1 MTDILG
7 RVQRQLAPGDVFAG
21 YRIEALA
28 GRGGMGLVYRAR
40 QVRPERAVA
49 VKVIMPELAGD
60 RDFRARFELEAS
72 LAAQIEHPNVIP
84 IYEVGD
90 VEGMLYIVMRFVEST
105 DLRVLLRSHQR
116 LGAVHAARLVSQ
128 IAAAL
133 DAAHARGMVHRDVKP
148 ANVLV
153 TGAHPDEHLY
163 LTDFGLT
170 KRVTDVG
177 GGMTATGGFVGTLD
191 YMAPEQVSGDPVDGR
206 GDVYALGCVLY
217 ELLTGSVPFPRGQE
231 VAKMFAHLSTPP
243 PVPSAAVPGVPAELD
258 AVVARAMAKD
268 PADRFPSAGELARAA
283 IAAAGG
289 LTPSAVGAAP
299 LSRPSAVGIGGVTTA
314 SPRPEPDGPLPLPPL
329 VAQVAGRRF
338 VGRDEIL
345 AALRARWEEAAAGE
359 RIVFVTGDAGM
370 GKTAIAAHFAE
381 EVHAAGSAVLYGRC
395 DEEPVSSYQPF
406 VEALSQ
412 YLDHASVD
420 ALIADLPVEATELG
434 RLIPR
439 LSPRSD
445 GLTVGAGSAGPDDRF
460 RLFEAICAVLRRLA
474 ETRPVLL
481 LIDDLHWADK
491 ATLSLLRHVMRSLTR
506 SRLTVVGM
514 FRELESGEEFAG
526 LLTHLRRE
534 GGFDQLE
541 LSGFDAD
548 ELVRLLAVDTPNVPR
563 ARFVRNLIAYTG
575 GNPFYIDQI
584 IRSLGGAAAAVALT
598 GRELQALGVPPGIKE
613 LILRRLARLG
623 KPALDLLA
631 VAAVAGPRFRLG
643 VLEAV
648 LGADVEALLETLDE
662 LIGVSVVSEVPGEID
677 LFAFTHNLVRETQ
690 YEQLS
695 ASRRV
700 RLHAAIGR
708 TLEAGGTSPPAE
720 LAHHF
725 FEARQVVG
733 PEPSIAYSLEAA
745 RQASKSLAHEEAVEH
760 YERALTAME
769 AAAADRDRRY
779 GVLLELGDA
788 HERLHD
794 IVLARDCYLKA
805 AGIARELDA
814 PELLARAA
822 VGFAKWQR
830 YGVVDREAIDLLD
843 EALARLP
850 PAAEVLRAQT
860 LGLLASRLDPLAA
873 QDRREALLDEALGI
887 ARDLEDVRTLDTIL
901 QMSGPVILCRP
912 ESLERRL
919 ELADEALALQ
929 GRARNRESLARAHM
943 HRFLALFEL
952 GRTAEAG
959 AALDAYADAL
969 PGLRQPW
976 FEWSLLVFQAM
987 LRILDC
993 RLEQAEAL
1001 RARART
1007 LEEASDPDAIES
1019 PALQGFLIAHGTG
1032 RFEAA
1037 DEEALRRCA
1046 TRYPDQPLWIA
1057 VLARLLAG
1065 LGRDEEAREQ
1075 FARCAGVEFA
1085 DAPPMQ
1091 DRIPTLVLLAEC
1103 AHLLGDGDRAA
1114 VLHDLLAPYAA
1125 RTAIMETGWAAWGSV
1140 SRALGLVLHT
1150 MGAPADQ
1157 VAAALER
1164 GMRDDRDR
1172 GAVLW
1177 FIRGALAYRAVLAD
1191 ALERSPGAR
1200 ALVEEAAVL
1209 AAALEPSVSA
1219 TFPSPAP

>member
-1 MTDILG
+1 M
-7 RVQRQLAPGDVFAG
+7 FAG

-40 QVRPERAVA
+40 QVRPERSVA

-60 RDFRARFELEAS
+60 PDFRARFELEAS

-105 DLRVLLRSHQR
+105 DLRVLLRGHQR
-116 LGAVHAARLVSQ
+116 LGAAHAARLVSQ

-133 DAAHARGMVHRDVKP
+133 DAAHERGMVHRDVKP

-170 KRVTDVG
+170 KRITDVG

-191 YMAPEQVSGDPVDGR
+191 YMAPEQVSGDPVDRR

-217 ELLTGSVPFPRGQE
+217 ELLTGAVPFPRSQE
-231 VAKMFAHLSTPP
+231 VAKMFAHLSAPP
-243 PVPSAAVPGVPAELD
+243 PRPSATVPGLPTELD
-258 AVVARAMAKD
+258 TVVARAMAKD

-283 IAAAGG
+283 VAAAGG
-289 LTPSAVGAAP
+289 LPSGVGAAP
-299 LSRPSAVGIGGVTTA
+299 VSRPSAVGIGIGAVTA
-314 SPRPEPDGPLPLPPL
+314 AAARPEPDGPLPLPPL
-329 VAQVAGRRF
+329 VAQLASRRF
-338 VGRDEIL
+338 VGRQDLL
-345 AALRARWEEAAAGE
+345 AVLQARWEDGAAGE
-359 RIVFVTGDAGM
+359 RIVFVTGEAGM
-370 GKTAIAAHFAE
+370 GKTAIAARVAQ
-381 EVHAAGSAVLYGRC
+381 EVHAAGAAVLYGRC

-412 YLDHASVD
+412 YLDHASVE
-420 ALIADLPVEATELG
+420 ALIADLPAEALELG

-439 LSPRSD
+439 LSARPD
-445 GLTVGAGSAGPDDRF
+445 GLTVGAGSSGADDRF
-460 RLFEAICAVLRRLA
+460 RLFEACCAVLRRLA
-474 ETRPVLL
+474 ETQPVLL

-491 ATLSLLRHVMRSLTR
+491 ATLSLLRHVMRSLTG

-514 FRELESGEEFAG
+514 FREVEAGDELAG
-526 LLTHLRRE
+526 LLAHLRRE
-534 GGFDQLE
+534 GDFAQLVLGGFV
-541 LSGFDAD
+541 AD
-548 ELVRLLAVDTPNVPR
+548 ELVGLLAAETPDVPR
-563 ARFVRNLIAYTG
+563 PRFVRNLIAYTG

-677 LFAFTHNLVRETQ
+677 VFAFTHHLVRETQ
-690 YEQLS
+690 YEELS

-733 PEPSIAYSLEAA
+733 PEPSIAYSLDAA
-745 RQASKSLAHEEAVEH
+745 RRASKSLAHEEAVEH
-760 YERALTAME
+760 YERALTAM
-769 AAAADRDRRY
+769 AAAPADPDRRY
-779 GVLLELGDA
+779 AVLLELGDA

-794 IVLARDCYLKA
+794 IVPARECYRTA
-805 AGIARELDA
+805 AGIARERDA
-814 PELLARAA
+814 PELLARAG

-830 YGVVDREAIDLLD
+830 YGLVDHEAIDLLD

-850 PAAEVLRAQT
+850 PTAEVLRAQT

-887 ARDLEDVRTLDTIL
+887 ARGLDDPTTLDTIL
-901 QMSGPVILCRP
+901 RMSGPVILLRP

-919 ELADEALALQ
+919 ELADEALAVHA
-929 GRARNRESLARAHM
+929 RARNKESLARAHM

-969 PGLRQPW
+969 AGLRQPW

-987 LRILDC
+987 LRILDG
-993 RLEQAEAL
+993 RLEQAETL
-1001 RARART
+1001 RARARA

-1019 PALQGFLIAHGTG
+1019 PALQGFLIAHATG
-1032 RFEAA
+1032 HFETA
-1037 DEEALRRCA
+1037 DEDALRRCA

-1103 AHLLGDGDRAA
+1103 AHALGDADRAA
-1114 VLHDLLAPYAA
+1114 VLYELLAPYAA
-1125 RTAIMETGWAAWGSV
+1125 RTATMETGWAAWGAV
-1140 SRALGLVLHT
+1140 SRALGLLLHT
-1150 MGAPADQ
+1150 IGGPPEE
-1157 VAAALER
+1157 VAVLLER
-1164 GMRDDRDR
+1164 GMSDDRDR

-1177 FIRGALAYRAVLAD
+1177 FIRGALAYRALVPD
-1191 ALERSPGAR
+1191 ELERSPGAR
-1200 ALVEEAAVL
+1200 ALVEEAEVL
-1209 AAALEPSVSA
+1209 ARELEPSVSA